1 MDKISDLKSVV
12 IDTLDL
18 NKAQDIVTIDLK
30 DKSSM
35 ADYMIIASG
44 TSSRHIQSLSEQ
56 VLEKLKDNGIK
67 NSKIEGK
74 ESNEWK
80 LVDGIDLIVHIFHPE
95 KRKFYELEKIWS
107 ELIPKE
113 KVIIWKKIQFY
124 LIIFL
129 SSFVFS
135 NSINSAEIDIYKK
148 IDLFGEVLEKINKE
162 YVDEIDQSE
171 SMDSAIN
178 GLLQSLDPYSAYM
191 SPEIFQEMQTETSG
205 EFGGLGIEVSME
217 AGVVKVITPIDDTPA
232 SKAGI
237 KAGDYIVKINDI
249 QVQGKSLSEAVDL
262 MRGLVGTDIELTI
275 RRRGVKKA
283 LTFTITR
290 EIIEVQSVKSDLL
303 ENNIGY
309 IRLTSF
315 NDNSSDQIKKKI
327 KKLKENENLKA
338 FILDL
343 RNNPGG
349 LLTQAIKISDFF
361 LENGE
366 IVSTKSRKKSENRK
380 WFAKKGD
387 ITDGKPLLVLI
398 NYGSASA
405 SEIVAGALKDHKRA
419 IILGENSYG
428 KGSVQSIIPLK
439 NKGAIRLTVAKYY
452 LPSGKSISEVGVRPD
467 IEVNEEGEDFRIKTD
482 TDNQL
487 NYAIKLLN
495 G

>member
-1 MDKISDLKSVV
+1 M
-12 IDTLDL
+12 
-18 NKAQDIVTIDLK
+18 
-30 DKSSM
+30 
-35 ADYMIIASG
+35 
-44 TSSRHIQSLSEQ
+44 
-56 VLEKLKDNGIK
+56 
-67 NSKIEGK
+67 
-74 ESNEWK
+74 
-80 LVDGIDLIVHIFHPE
+80 
-95 KRKFYELEKIWS
+95 
-107 ELIPKE
+107 
-113 KVIIWKKIQFY
+113 KKIQFY
-124 LIIFL
+124 FLVFL
-129 SSFVFS
+129 SSFFFS
-135 NSINSAEIDIYKK
+135 YSINSAEIDIYKK
-148 IDLFGEVLEKINKE
+148 IDLFGEVLEKINKQ

-171 SMDSAIN
+171 GMDSAIN
-178 GLLQSLDPYSAYM
+178 GLLQSLDPYSSYM

-237 KAGDYIVKINDI
+237 KAGDYIVKIDNV

-262 MRGLVGTDIELTI
+262 MRGLVGTEIELTV
-275 RRRGVKKA
+275 RRRGEKKA
-283 LTFTITR
+283 LTFKITR
-290 EIIEVQSVKSDLL
+290 EIIEIQSVKSDLL

-315 NDNSSDQIKKKI
+315 NDNSSDQIKEKI

-361 LENGE
+361 LDNGE

-380 WFAKKGD
+380 WFARKGD
-387 ITDGKPLLVLI
+387 ITDGKTLVVLI

-419 IILGENSYG
+419 ILIGENSYG

-467 IEVNEEGEDFRIKTD
+467 IEVNEEGDDFIIKTD

>member
-1 MDKISDLKSVV
+1 M
-12 IDTLDL
+12 
-18 NKAQDIVTIDLK
+18 
-30 DKSSM
+30 
-35 ADYMIIASG
+35 
-44 TSSRHIQSLSEQ
+44 
-56 VLEKLKDNGIK
+56 
-67 NSKIEGK
+67 
-74 ESNEWK
+74 
-80 LVDGIDLIVHIFHPE
+80 
-95 KRKFYELEKIWS
+95 
-107 ELIPKE
+107 
-113 KVIIWKKIQFY
+113 KKIQLY

-129 SSFVFS
+129 SSFIFS
-135 NSINSAEIDIYKK
+135 HSINSAEIDIYKK

-162 YVDEIDQSE
+162 YVDEINQSE

-178 GLLQSLDPYSAYM
+178 GLLQSLDPYSSYM
-191 SPEIFQEMQTETSG
+191 SPEIFQEMQTETRG

-237 KAGDYIVKINDI
+237 KAGDFIVKIDSV

-262 MRGLVGTDIELTI
+262 MRGLVGTDIELTV

-283 LTFTITR
+283 LTFNITR

-315 NDNSSDQIKKKI
+315 NENSSNQIKKKI
-327 KKLKENENLKA
+327 KKVKENENLKA
-338 FILDL
+338 FILEL

-349 LLTQAIKISDFF
+349 LLSQARKISDFF
-361 LENGE
+361 LDNGE
-366 IVSTKSRKKSENRK
+366 IVSTKSRKKSDNRK
-380 WFAKKGD
+380 WFARKGD
-387 ITDGKPLLVLI
+387 ITEGKTLVVLI

-419 IILGENSYG
+419 IIVGENSYG

-439 NKGAIRLTVAKYY
+439 NKGAIRLTVSKYY

-467 IEVNEEGEDFRIKTD
+467 IEVNEEGDEFRIKTD

>member
-1 MDKISDLKSVV
+1 M
-12 IDTLDL
+12 
-18 NKAQDIVTIDLK
+18 
-30 DKSSM
+30 
-35 ADYMIIASG
+35 
-44 TSSRHIQSLSEQ
+44 
-56 VLEKLKDNGIK
+56 
-67 NSKIEGK
+67 
-74 ESNEWK
+74 
-80 LVDGIDLIVHIFHPE
+80 
-95 KRKFYELEKIWS
+95 
-107 ELIPKE
+107 
-113 KVIIWKKIQFY
+113 KKIQIY
-124 LIIFL
+124 LIIFCTQFL
-129 SSFVFS
+129 FLEKV
-135 NSINSAEIDIYKK
+135 NSAEIDIYKK

-162 YVDEIDQSE
+162 YVDEINQSE

-178 GLLQSLDPYSAYM
+178 GLLQSLDPYSSYM
-191 SPEIFQEMQTETSG
+191 SPEIFEEMQTETSG

-262 MRGLVGTDIELTI
+262 MRGPVGSGIELTV

-283 LTFTITR
+283 LTFNVVR
-290 EIIEVQSVKSDLL
+290 EVIEVQSVKSELL

-309 IRLTSF
+309 LRLTSF
-315 NDNSSDQIKKKI
+315 NDNSSQQIKKQI
-327 KKLKENENLKA
+327 KKLKKNKNLNSY
-338 FILDL
+338 ILDL

-349 LLTQAIKISDFF
+349 LLSQAIKISDFF

-387 ITDGKPLLVLI
+387 ILDGKTLLVLI

-419 IILGENSYG
+419 ILVGENSYG

-467 IEVNEEGEDFRIKTD
+467 IEVNEEGDNFRIKTD